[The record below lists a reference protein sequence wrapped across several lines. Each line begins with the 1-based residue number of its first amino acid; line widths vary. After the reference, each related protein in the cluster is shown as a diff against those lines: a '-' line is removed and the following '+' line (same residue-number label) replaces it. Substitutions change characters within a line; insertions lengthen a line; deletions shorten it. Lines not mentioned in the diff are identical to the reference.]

1 MIWQRFERREQL
13 RTDTPADVSRPP
25 KDGPEMQDPYDLM
38 HDPDELELP
47 EDVDPSE
54 MAESLED
61 ELVAEEGIDLG
72 LDPDL
77 AVFAARDELPL
88 DEGEDT
94 TFR

>member
-1 MIWQRFERREQL
+1 
-13 RTDTPADVSRPP
+13 
-25 KDGPEMQDPYDLM
+25 MQDPYDAM
-38 HDPDELELP
+38 QDPDELELP

-77 AVFAARDELPL
+77 AVWSARDDLPYE
-88 DEGEDT
+88 EGQET
-94 TFR
+94 TFD